1 MDKLLSNI
9 INAEYAY
16 SNTIFPVSINDK
28 ELTVQMK
35 AFDINLINNLRIIS
49 NREIIVIQKSEE
61 EILKNIGEYYK
72 RSDRNDKNYAELM
85 FENLIEIAVK
95 RGASDIHIEPFD
107 SYARVRYR
115 IEGDLINVSRYTI
128 EDYIELSTIIKLK
141 ASCDIT
147 EKRIAQDGRFS
158 YYKEGF
164 DVDIRLGCIATVY
177 GEKLALRIL
186 DRNNFIQDRKSLGFS
201 REAIEIMDEIITMKS
216 GILLI
221 TGPTGSG
228 KSSTVY
234 SILNEIKNQDINIMT
249 IEDPVEYKIEGV
261 NQIQVNLKSG
271 IRFDNGLRAIL
282 RQDPDVIILGEIRDY
297 ETAKI
302 AIRAAITGHLVI
314 STLHTNDALSSIAR
328 LRDMGIEPYLIKA
341 SLLGVVS
348 QRLVK
353 SKGKNKK
360 LVSSE
365 NLSRRKL
372 IYELLKINKE
382 IQEAIVS
389 DKDIEYI
396 KKVALKSGMISFE
409 DSIERI

>member
-72 RSDRNDKNYAELM
+72 RSDRNDKNHAELI

-353 SKGKNKK
+353 SKGKNEK
-360 LVSSE
+360 LVSSK
-365 NLSRRKL
+365 NISRRKL

-396 KKVALKSGMISFE
+396 KEVALKSGMISFE

>member
-115 IEGDLINVSRYTI
+115 IEGDLVNVSRYTI

-158 YYKEGF
+158 YYREGF

-353 SKGKNKK
+353 SKGKNEK

-396 KKVALKSGMISFE
+396 KEVALKSGMISFE

>member
-28 ELTVQMK
+28 KLTVQMK

-158 YYKEGF
+158 YYREGF

-360 LVSSE
+360 LASSE
-365 NLSRRKL
+365 NISRRKL

-409 DSIERI
+409 DSIKDF

>member
-353 SKGKNKK
+353 SKGKNEK
-360 LVSSE
+360 LVSSK
-365 NLSRRKL
+365 NISRRKL

-396 KKVALKSGMISFE
+396 KEVALKSGMISFE
-409 DSIERI
+409 YSIERI

>member
-16 SNTIFPVSINDK
+16 SNTIFPVSINEK

-353 SKGKNKK
+353 SKGKNEK

>member
-16 SNTIFPVSINDK
+16 SNTIFPVSINEK

-158 YYKEGF
+158 YYREGF

-360 LVSSE
+360 LASSE
-365 NLSRRKL
+365 NISRRKL

-409 DSIERI
+409 DSIKDF